1 VFPFPVEFP
10 ALIPRS
16 LPAIALVWLI
26 ALPAAAQDSPG
37 PRPLPMPAAIPAARD
52 APYPGV
58 LKLTVDA
65 TDLDRRIMRVRQ
77 TIPVAAAG
85 PMVLRYPEWIP
96 GAHAP
101 RGQIEK
107 LAGLKITAGGAP
119 VTWTRDPL
127 DVFAFHIDAPAGAK
141 ALDIEFEFLS
151 ATAPDQGRV
160 VVTQE
165 MLNLQWLSVAL
176 YPAGYYT
183 RQIPIEASVILPT
196 GWKFGTALEV
206 ASTSGDKTTFKTVPF
221 ETLMDSPMFAG
232 RYYRQIDLDP
242 GGRSPVRLNVVADR
256 ADLLEA
262 TPEQIEKHRSLIV
275 QADRLYGSRH
285 YDHYDFLL
293 ALTDRMGGI
302 GLEHHRSS
310 ENGRDPEYFTGW
322 GRMVSQRDLLPHEY
336 THSWNGKFRRG
347 ADLWTPDYATP
358 MRDSLMWVYEG
369 QTQYWGYMLS
379 ARSGLWTKAEA
390 LDALAGVA
398 ATYQYR
404 VGRQWRDVVD
414 TTNDPI
420 ISARKPKGWLSWQR
434 SEDYYSEGLLIWLDA
449 DTLIRERTGG
459 KNSLDD
465 FAKAFFGVDDGSYTP
480 KIYIFEDVVA
490 ALNTV
495 TPYDWA
501 SFLTARL
508 SSADKAPLDGFERG
522 GYRLVFTDTQ
532 NAFQKSADTQNKRTD
547 LTYSIGLGLNA
558 TGTVTSVQW
567 DGPAFKAGLVVSAQ
581 IIAVNGEAYAADR
594 LKDAI
599 TAARDGKAPIELIV
613 KTNEKYR
620 VVKIDWTGG
629 LRYPRLERIAGT
641 PDRLGDILSPRKN

>member
-1 VFPFPVEFP
+1 MILRSASVMALAWLISTP
-10 ALIPRS
+10 AL
-16 LPAIALVWLI
+16 
-26 ALPAAAQDSPG
+26 AQPSPG
-37 PRPLPMPAAIPAARD
+37 PQPAPMPAAIPEARD
-52 APYPGV
+52 VPYPGV
-58 LKLTVDA
+58 LKLSVDA
-65 TDLDRRIMRVRQ
+65 TDLDRRIFQVRQ
-77 TIPVAAAG
+77 TIPVAASG
-85 PMVLRYPEWIP
+85 PMTLLYPEWIP

-107 LAGLKITAGGAP
+107 LAGLKITADGKP
-119 VTWTRDPL
+119 VAWTRDTVN
-127 DVFAFHIDAPAGAK
+127 VFAFHLDVPPGAK
-141 ALDIEFEFLS
+141 TLEVEFQFLS
-151 ATAPDQGRV
+151 ATASDQGRV

-183 RQIPIEASVILPT
+183 RQIPIEASVTLPA
-196 GWKFGTALEV
+196 GWKFGAALDV
-206 ASTSGDKTTFKTVPF
+206 ASTRGDTTTFKTVPF

-232 RYYRQIDLDP
+232 KHYRQIDLDP
-242 GGRSPVRLNVVADR
+242 GGRSPVKLNIVADR
-256 ADLLEA
+256 AELLEA
-262 TPEQIEKHRSLIV
+262 TPEQIEKHRNLV
-275 QADRLYGSRH
+275 TQADRLYGSRH
-285 YDHYDFLL
+285 YDRYDFLL
-293 ALTDRMGGI
+293 SLTDRMGGI

-310 ENGRDPEYFTGW
+310 ENGREPEYFTGW
-322 GRMVSQRDLLPHEY
+322 GKMVSQRDLLPHEY

-398 ATYQYR
+398 AAYQYR
-404 VGRQWRDVVD
+404 VGRQWRDVLD

-434 SEDYYSEGLLIWLDA
+434 SEDYYSEGLLVWLDV

-459 KNSLDD
+459 KKSLDD
-465 FAKAFFGVDDGSYTP
+465 FARAFFGVEDGAYTP
-480 KIYIFEDVVA
+480 KTYVFEDVVA
-490 ALNTV
+490 TLNGV

-501 SFLTARL
+501 PFLKARL
-508 SSADKAPLDGFERG
+508 ASADKAPLDGFERG

-532 NAFQKSADTQNKRTD
+532 NAFQKSADTLNKRTD
-547 LTYSIGLGLNA
+547 LTYSIGLGLSA

-581 IIAVNGEAYAADR
+581 IVAVNGETYSAER

-599 TAARDGKAPIELIV
+599 TAAKGGAAPIELIV

-629 LRYPRLERIAGT
+629 LRYPRLERVAGT
-641 PDRLGDILSPRKN
+641 PDRLGDILSPRAR